1 MRRQNGLTVPKQAMH
16 MVFSGNPGTGKTSI
30 ARLLAKIY
38 KEMGILSKGSFE
50 ETDRA
55 GLVGEYLGQT
65 APKVKAIVDKALGGV
80 LFIDEAYTLSVQHG
94 RDQFGQEAIDT
105 LLKLMEDHRDDL
117 IVIVAGYSERME
129 GFIGSNPG
137 LQSRFNKFI
146 TFADYSPSELC
157 EIFQKLAKQNDYNMS
172 PAALSKLHILF
183 EKAYLSRTD
192 KFRNARLARNTFEKA
207 ISNHAVRVSTLPS
220 ISAEELMRL
229 EATDIQ

>member
-105 LLKLMEDHRDDL
+105 RLKLM
-117 IVIVAGYSERME
+117 
-129 GFIGSNPG
+129 
-137 LQSRFNKFI
+137 
-146 TFADYSPSELC
+146 
-157 EIFQKLAKQNDYNMS
+157 
-172 PAALSKLHILF
+172 
-183 EKAYLSRTD
+183 
-192 KFRNARLARNTFEKA
+192 
-207 ISNHAVRVSTLPS
+207 
-220 ISAEELMRL
+220 
-229 EATDIQ
+229 